1 MSIAPIPP
9 QVGFGVTPGF
19 GINPAHGVAGTM
31 PRTGTDILPVGGVG
45 GVGMPIPGT
54 GGTPSF
60 GVTLAGKIE
69 ELNGLQLR
77 TDELARRA
85 ATGDL
90 EDVHEYTVAAAE
102 SGVATQLAVAVRDRA
117 VGAFNEIMR
126 MQL

>member
-19 GINPAHGVAGTM
+19 GLNPTYGVSGTL
-31 PRTGTDILPVGGVG
+31 PRTESNLFAPSATDS
-45 GVGMPIPGT
+45 
-54 GGTPSF
+54 TPSF
-60 GVTLAGKIE
+60 GQVLASKVDQ
-69 ELNGLQLR
+69 LNSLQLR
-77 TDELARRA
+77 TDELAQRA

-90 EDVHEYTVAAAE
+90 EDVHEYTIAAAE